1 MTLTANRIVICPVC
15 KIEIKVRSPF
25 AYQTL
30 TQHLKKHRGK
40 K

>member
-1 MTLTANRIVICPVC
+1 MKTATKRVVICPVC
-15 KIEIKVRSPF
+15 KLEIPVRSPF

-30 TQHLKKHRGK
+30 TRHLKEHRGK